1 VEERVFTGRVSGL
14 INQLRESLR
23 ALADVFG
30 NPGLRRLELA
40 WVGSVTGE
48 WAYAIALAVYAY
60 EAGGATT
67 VGLVALLRF
76 LPSAVVAPFAAVL
89 ADRYPRQRVMLTADA
104 IRAGALAGAAVVAL
118 ADGPSPAVYVLAA
131 LVSVV
136 STAFQPAQ
144 AALIPTLARDP
155 QELTAANVAS
165 STIASVGSFAGPALG
180 GLLLAVTSPG
190 VVFAATA
197 GAFVWS
203 GLNVARIRAER
214 PTRGEAGEEAL
225 HREALAGF
233 RAIFAVPSLRLVVGL
248 YSAQTLVA
256 GALNVLV
263 VVAAFELLDLGRSGP
278 GLLNSAVGIG
288 GLVGAAV
295 ALGLVGLRG
304 LGTAFALG
312 LVLWGLPIVLIGA
325 WPATAV
331 AVVFLGLLGV
341 GNTLVDVS
349 GLTLLQRTAPPD
361 VLARVFG
368 VLESLVVGT
377 IGLGAI
383 LAPVLVSL
391 FGVRWALVATGL
403 LLPVLALVTW
413 ARLRK
418 IDERT
423 VVPERGLELLRRLP
437 LFAPLPPATLEHLAG
452 SLLRIQAGAGTE
464 VTRQGDVGDRFY
476 LVDEGEL
483 EVRVDG
489 RAGGTLGPGDYF
501 GEIALL
507 RDVPRTATVT
517 ARIDAALLA
526 LERDEFVSAVSG
538 HPASREAADAVV
550 AARLARLRP
559 GLASI

>member
-1 VEERVFTGRVSGL
+1 MAD
-14 INQLRESLR
+14 QLRESLR
-23 ALADVFG
+23 ALADVFR

-48 WAYAIALAVYAY
+48 WAYVVALAVYAY
-60 EAGGATT
+60 EAGGATA

-76 LPSAVVAPFAAVL
+76 LPSAAVAPFAAVL
-89 ADRYPRQRVMLTADA
+89 ADRYSRQRVMLTADA
-104 IRAGALAGAAVVAL
+104 IRAVALAGAAAVAL
-118 ADGPSPAVYVLAA
+118 ADGPAPALYALAA
-131 LVSVV
+131 LVAVV

-144 AALIPTLARDP
+144 AALIPMLARNP

-165 STIASVGSFAGPALG
+165 STVESVGSFAGPALG

-203 GLNVARIRAER
+203 ALNVARIPSTPPPREDA
-214 PTRGEAGEEAL
+214 AEEAL
-225 HREALAGF
+225 HREVLAGF
-233 RAIFAVPSLRLVVGL
+233 QAIFRVPSLRLVVGL

-263 VVAAFELLDLGRSGP
+263 VVAALELLDLGRAGP

-288 GLVGAAV
+288 GLIGAGV

-304 LGTAFALG
+304 LGTAFAFG
-312 LVLWGLPIVLIGA
+312 LVLWGLPLILFGA
-325 WPATAV
+325 WPETA
-331 AVVFLGLLGV
+331 AALVFLGLLGV

-349 GLTLLQRTAPPD
+349 GLTLLQRTAPEE
-361 VLARVFG
+361 VLGRVFG

-377 IGLGAI
+377 LGLGAI
-383 LAPVLVSL
+383 LAPLLISL

-403 LLPVLALVTW
+403 LLPALALASW

-423 VVPERGLELLRRLP
+423 VVPERELELFRSLP
-437 LFAPLPPATLEHLAG
+437 LFAPLPPATLEHLAR
-452 SLLRIQAGAGTE
+452 SLVRVPAAAGTE
-464 VTRQGDVGDRFY
+464 VMRQGDVGDRFY
-476 LVDEGEL
+476 LVDKGDMDVSIDGE
-483 EVRVDG
+483 VVS
-489 RAGGTLGPGDYF
+489 TLGPGDHF

-517 ARIDAALLA
+517 ARSDASLLA

-538 HPASREAADAVV
+538 HPVSREAADAVV
-550 AARLARLRP
+550 AARLGRLRP

>member
-1 VEERVFTGRVSGL
+1 MAD
-14 INQLRESLR
+14 QLRESLR
-23 ALADVFG
+23 ALADVFR

-48 WAYAIALAVYAY
+48 WAYVVALAVYAY
-60 EAGGATT
+60 EAGGATA

-76 LPSAVVAPFAAVL
+76 LPSAAVAPFAAVL
-89 ADRYPRQRVMLTADA
+89 ADRYSRQRVMLTADA
-104 IRAGALAGAAVVAL
+104 IRAVALAGAAAVAL
-118 ADGPSPAVYVLAA
+118 ADGPAPALYALAA
-131 LVSVV
+131 LVAVV

-144 AALIPTLARDP
+144 AALIPMLARNP

-165 STIASVGSFAGPALG
+165 STVESVGSFAGPALG

-203 GLNVARIRAER
+203 ALNVARIPSTPPPREDA
-214 PTRGEAGEEAL
+214 AEEAL
-225 HREALAGF
+225 HREVLAGF
-233 RAIFAVPSLRLVVGL
+233 QAIFRVPSLRLVVGL

-263 VVAAFELLDLGRSGP
+263 VVAALELLDLGRAGP

-288 GLVGAAV
+288 GLIGAGV

-304 LGTAFALG
+304 LGTAFAFG
-312 LVLWGLPIVLIGA
+312 LVLWGLPLILFGA
-325 WPATAV
+325 WPETA
-331 AVVFLGLLGV
+331 AALVFLGLLGV

-349 GLTLLQRTAPPD
+349 GLTLLQRTAPEE
-361 VLARVFG
+361 VLGRVFG

-377 IGLGAI
+377 LGLGAI
-383 LAPVLVSL
+383 LAPLLISL

-403 LLPVLALVTW
+403 LLPALALASW

-423 VVPERGLELLRRLP
+423 VVPERELELLRSLP
-437 LFAPLPPATLEHLAG
+437 LFAPLPPATLEHLARSLVRVPAAAG
-452 SLLRIQAGAGTE
+452 SEII
-464 VTRQGDVGDRFY
+464 RQGEVGDRFY
-476 LVDEGEL
+476 LVDKGDMDVLINGE
-483 EVRVDG
+483 VVSS
-489 RAGGTLGPGDYF
+489 LGPGDHF

-517 ARIDAALLA
+517 ARTDASLLA

-538 HPASREAADAVV
+538 HPVSREAADAVV
-550 AARLARLRP
+550 AARLGRLRP

>member
-1 VEERVFTGRVSGL
+1 MSGMAQ
-14 INQLRESLR
+14 QLRESLR
-23 ALADVFG
+23 ALADVFR
-30 NPGLRRLELA
+30 NPGLRRLQLA

-48 WAYAIALAVYAY
+48 WAYVVALAVYAY
-60 EAGGATT
+60 EAGGATA

-76 LPSAVVAPFAAVL
+76 LPAAAVAPFAAVL
-89 ADRYPRQRVMLTADA
+89 ADRYSRQRVMLTADA
-104 IRAGALAGAAVVAL
+104 IRAVALAGAAAVAL
-118 ADGPSPAVYVLAA
+118 SDGPAAAIYAFAA
-131 LVSVV
+131 LVAVV

-144 AALIPTLARDP
+144 AALIPTLARNP

-165 STIASVGSFAGPALG
+165 STVESVGSFAGPAVG

-203 GLNVARIRAER
+203 ALNVARIPSTPPPREDAAEQ
-214 PTRGEAGEEAL
+214 AL

-233 RAIFAVPSLRLVVGL
+233 QAIFRVPSLRLVVGL

-263 VVAAFELLDLGRSGP
+263 VVAAFELLDLGRGGP

-288 GLVGAAV
+288 GLIGAGV

-304 LGTAFALG
+304 LGTAFAFG
-312 LVLWGLPIVLIGA
+312 LVLWGLPLILFGA
-325 WPATAV
+325 WPETA
-331 AVVFLGLLGV
+331 AAIVFLGLLGV

-349 GLTLLQRTAPPD
+349 GLTLLQRTAPEE
-361 VLARVFG
+361 VLGRVFG
-368 VLESLVVGT
+368 VLESLVVAT
-377 IGLGAI
+377 LGLGAI
-383 LAPVLVSL
+383 IAPLLVSL

-403 LLPVLALVTW
+403 LLPALALVSW
-413 ARLRK
+413 ARLRG

-423 VVPERGLELLRRLP
+423 VVPQRELDLLLSLP
-437 LFAPLPPATLEHLAG
+437 LFAPLPPATLEHLAR
-452 SLLRIQAGAGTE
+452 SLVRVPAAAGTE
-464 VTRQGDVGDRFY
+464 ITRQGEVGDRFY
-476 LVDEGEL
+476 LVDTGEMDVL
-483 EVRVDG
+483 IDGEVISS
-489 RAGGTLGPGDYF
+489 LGPGDHF

-517 ARIDAALLA
+517 ARSAASLLA

-550 AARLARLRP
+550 AARLGRLRP

>member
-1 VEERVFTGRVSGL
+1 MRNLTA
-14 INQLRESLR
+14 QLRESLS
-23 ALADVFG
+23 ALRDVFR
-30 NPGLRRLELA
+30 NPGLRRLQLA
-40 WVGSVTGE
+40 WIGSVTGD
-48 WAYAIALAVYAY
+48 WAYAIALGVFAY
-60 EAGGATT
+60 EAGGATA

-89 ADRYPRQRVMLTADA
+89 ADRYSRQRVMLAADA
-104 IRAGALAGAAVVAL
+104 IRAAALAGAATVAL
-118 ADGPSPAVYVLAA
+118 ADGPAPVVYALAA
-131 LVSVV
+131 LVAVV

-155 QELTAANVAS
+155 RELTAANVAS
-165 STIASVGSFAGPALG
+165 STIESVGSFLGPAIG

-203 GLNVARIRAER
+203 ALNVARIPST
-214 PTRGEAGEEAL
+214 PTAREDVVEEAL
-225 HREALAGF
+225 HREVLAGF

-263 VVAAFELLDLGRSGP
+263 VVAALELLDLGRSGP

-288 GLVGAAV
+288 GLIGAAIT
-295 ALGLVGLRG
+295 LGLVGLRG
-304 LGTAFALG
+304 LGTAFAFG
-312 LVLWGLPIVLIGA
+312 LVLWGLPLVLFGA
-325 WPATAV
+325 WPTTGAAIL
-331 AVVFLGLLGV
+331 FLGLLGI

-349 GLTLLQRTAPPD
+349 GLTLLQRTAPPE
-361 VLARVFG
+361 VLGRVFG

-377 IGLGAI
+377 LGLGAI
-383 LAPVLVSL
+383 IAPLLISL

-403 LLPVLALVTW
+403 LLPALALASW
-413 ARLRK
+413 ARLRR
-418 IDERT
+418 IDAQT
-423 VVPERGLELLRRLP
+423 VVPEHELERLRRLP

-452 SLLRIQAGAGTE
+452 NLVRVPAAAGTE
-464 VTRQGDVGDRFY
+464 ITRQGDVGDRFY
-476 LVDEGEL
+476 LVDEGEV
-483 EVRVDG
+483 EVISDG
-489 RAGGTLGPGDYF
+489 EVVSTLGPGDYF

-517 ARIDAALLA
+517 ARTDAALLA

-538 HPASREAADAVV
+538 HPASLEAADAVV
-550 AARLARLRP
+550 AARLARFRP

>member
-1 VEERVFTGRVSGL
+1 VRGL
-14 INQLRESLR
+14 TDQLRESLR
-23 ALADVFG
+23 ALGDVFG
-30 NPGLRRLELA
+30 NPGLRRLQFA
-40 WVGSVTGE
+40 WIGSVTGD
-48 WAYAIALAVYAY
+48 WAYAIALGVFAY
-60 EAGGATT
+60 EAGGATA

-89 ADRYPRQRVMLTADA
+89 ADRYPRQRVMLAADA
-104 IRAGALAGAAVVAL
+104 IRAAALAGAAAVAL
-118 ADGPSPAVYVLAA
+118 AGGPAPVVYALAA
-131 LVSVV
+131 LVAVV

-155 QELTAANVAS
+155 RELTAANVAS
-165 STIASVGSFAGPALG
+165 STIESVGSFVGPALG

-203 GLNVARIRAER
+203 ALNVARIAAT
-214 PTRGEAGEEAL
+214 PPARGEAAEEAL
-225 HREALAGF
+225 HREVLAGF

-263 VVAAFELLDLGRSGP
+263 IVAAIELLDLGRSGP

-288 GLVGAAV
+288 GLFGAAL

-304 LGTAFALG
+304 LGTAFAFG
-312 LVLWGLPIVLIGA
+312 LVLWGVPLVLFGA
-325 WPATAV
+325 WPSTA
-331 AVVFLGLLGV
+331 AALLFLGVLGI

-361 VLARVFG
+361 VLGRVFG

-377 IGLGAI
+377 LGLGAI
-383 LAPVLVSL
+383 IAPVLVSL

-403 LLPVLALVTW
+403 LLPALALVSWT
-413 ARLRK
+413 RLRS
-418 IDERT
+418 IDERA
-423 VVPERGLELLRRLP
+423 VVPERELELLRGLP
-437 LFAPLPPATLEHLAG
+437 LFAPLAPATLEHLAR
-452 SLLRIQAGAGTE
+452 SLVRVPAPVGTD

-476 LVDEGEL
+476 LVDEGEV
-483 EVRVDG
+483 EVTSDG
-489 RAGGTLGPGDYF
+489 EVLATLGPGDYF

-507 RDVPRTATVT
+507 RDVPRTATVS
-517 ARIDAALLA
+517 ARTDASLLA

-538 HPASREAADAVV
+538 HPASLEAADAVV
-550 AARLARLRP
+550 AARLGHLRP

>member
-1 VEERVFTGRVSGL
+1 MAD
-14 INQLRESLR
+14 QLRESLR
-23 ALADVFG
+23 ALADVFR

-48 WAYAIALAVYAY
+48 WAYVVALAVYAY
-60 EAGGATT
+60 EAGGATA

-76 LPSAVVAPFAAVL
+76 LPSAAVAPFAAVL
-89 ADRYPRQRVMLTADA
+89 ADRYSRQRVMLTADA
-104 IRAGALAGAAVVAL
+104 IRAVALAGAAAVAL
-118 ADGPSPAVYVLAA
+118 ADGPAPALYALAA
-131 LVSVV
+131 LVAVV

-144 AALIPTLARDP
+144 AALIPMLARNP

-165 STIASVGSFAGPALG
+165 STVESVGSFAGPALG

-203 GLNVARIRAER
+203 ALNVARIPSTPPPREDA
-214 PTRGEAGEEAL
+214 AEEAL
-225 HREALAGF
+225 HREVLAGF
-233 RAIFAVPSLRLVVGL
+233 QAIFRVPSLRLVVGL

-263 VVAAFELLDLGRSGP
+263 VVAALELLDLGRAGP

-288 GLVGAAV
+288 GLIGAGV

-304 LGTAFALG
+304 LGTAFAFG
-312 LVLWGLPIVLIGA
+312 LVLWGLPLILFGA
-325 WPATAV
+325 WPQTA
-331 AVVFLGLLGV
+331 AALVFLGLLGV

-349 GLTLLQRTAPPD
+349 GLTLLQRTAPEE
-361 VLARVFG
+361 VLGRVFG

-377 IGLGAI
+377 LGLGAI
-383 LAPVLVSL
+383 LAPLLISL

-403 LLPVLALVTW
+403 LLPALALASW

-423 VVPERGLELLRRLP
+423 VVPERELELFRSLP
-437 LFAPLPPATLEHLAG
+437 LFAPLPPATLEHLARSLVRVPAAAG
-452 SLLRIQAGAGTE
+452 SEIM
-464 VTRQGDVGDRFY
+464 RQGEVGDRFY
-476 LVDEGEL
+476 LVDKGDMDVAIDGE
-483 EVRVDG
+483 VVSS
-489 RAGGTLGPGDYF
+489 LGPGDHF

-517 ARIDAALLA
+517 ARTDASLLA

-538 HPASREAADAVV
+538 HPVSREAADAVV
-550 AARLARLRP
+550 AARLGRLRP

>member
-1 VEERVFTGRVSGL
+1 VKGL
-14 INQLRESLR
+14 TDQLRESLR
-23 ALADVFG
+23 ALGDVFG
-30 NPGLRRLELA
+30 NPGLRRLQFA
-40 WVGSVTGE
+40 WIGSVTGD
-48 WAYAIALAVYAY
+48 WAYAIALGVFAY
-60 EAGGATT
+60 EAGGATA

-76 LPSAVVAPFAAVL
+76 LPSAVVAPFAALL
-89 ADRYPRQRVMLTADA
+89 ADRYPRQRVMLAADA
-104 IRAGALAGAAVVAL
+104 IRAAALAGAATVAL
-118 ADGPSPAVYVLAA
+118 AGGPAPAVYGLAA
-131 LVSVV
+131 LVAVV

-155 QELTAANVAS
+155 RELTAANVAS
-165 STIASVGSFAGPALG
+165 STIESVGSFVGPALG

-190 VVFAATA
+190 VVFAVTA

-203 GLNVARIRAER
+203 ALNVARIPATS
-214 PTRGEAGEEAL
+214 PARGEVAEEAL

-233 RAIFAVPSLRLVVGL
+233 RAIFAVPSLRLVVAL

-256 GALNVLV
+256 GALNVLLI
-263 VVAAFELLDLGRSGP
+263 VAAIELLDLGRSGP

-288 GLVGAAV
+288 GIIGAAV

-304 LGTAFALG
+304 LGTAFAFG
-312 LVLWGLPIVLIGA
+312 LVLWGLPLILFGA
-325 WPATAV
+325 WPETAA

-349 GLTLLQRTAPPD
+349 GLTLLQRTASEE
-361 VLARVFG
+361 VLGRVFG

-377 IGLGAI
+377 LGLGAI
-383 LAPVLVSL
+383 LAPLLVSL

-403 LLPVLALVTW
+403 LLPVLALVSW
-413 ARLRK
+413 ARLRG
-418 IDERT
+418 IDERA
-423 VVPERGLELLRRLP
+423 VLPERELELLRSLP
-437 LFAPLPPATLEHLAG
+437 LFAPLPPATLEHLAR
-452 SLLRIQAGAGTE
+452 SLVRVLAPAGTE
-464 VTRQGDVGDRFY
+464 TTRQGEVGDRFY
-476 LVDEGEL
+476 LVDEGDMDVSIDG
-483 EVRVDG
+483 EVVSS
-489 RAGGTLGPGDYF
+489 LGPGDHF

-517 ARIDAALLA
+517 ARTDASLFA

-550 AARLARLRP
+550 AARIGRLRP

>member
-1 VEERVFTGRVSGL
+1 MSGMAQ
-14 INQLRESLR
+14 QLRESLR
-23 ALADVFG
+23 ALADVFR
-30 NPGLRRLELA
+30 NPGLRRLQLA

-48 WAYAIALAVYAY
+48 WAYVVALAVYAY
-60 EAGGATT
+60 EAGGATA

-76 LPSAVVAPFAAVL
+76 LPAAAVAPFAAVL
-89 ADRYPRQRVMLTADA
+89 ADRYSRQRVMLTADA
-104 IRAGALAGAAVVAL
+104 IRAVALAGAAAVAL
-118 ADGPSPAVYVLAA
+118 SDGPAAAIYAFAA
-131 LVSVV
+131 LVAVV

-144 AALIPTLARDP
+144 AALIPTLARNP

-165 STIASVGSFAGPALG
+165 STVESVGSFAGPAVG

-203 GLNVARIRAER
+203 ALNVARIPSTPPPREAAAEQ
-214 PTRGEAGEEAL
+214 AL

-233 RAIFAVPSLRLVVGL
+233 QAIFRVPSLRLVVGL

-263 VVAAFELLDLGRSGP
+263 VVAAFELLDLGRGGP

-288 GLVGAAV
+288 GLIGAGV

-304 LGTAFALG
+304 LGTAFAFG
-312 LVLWGLPIVLIGA
+312 LVLWGLPLILFGA
-325 WPATAV
+325 WPETA
-331 AVVFLGLLGV
+331 AAIVFLGLLGV

-349 GLTLLQRTAPPD
+349 GLTLLQRTAPEE
-361 VLARVFG
+361 VLGRVFG
-368 VLESLVVGT
+368 VLESLVVAT
-377 IGLGAI
+377 LGLGAI
-383 LAPVLVSL
+383 IAPLLVSL

-403 LLPVLALVTW
+403 LLPALALVSW
-413 ARLRK
+413 ARLRG

-423 VVPERGLELLRRLP
+423 VVPQRELDLLLSLP
-437 LFAPLPPATLEHLAG
+437 LFAPLPPATLEHLAR
-452 SLLRIQAGAGTE
+452 SLVRVPAAAGTE
-464 VTRQGDVGDRFY
+464 ITRQGELGDRFY
-476 LVDEGEL
+476 LVDKGDVEVSIDGE
-483 EVRVDG
+483 VVSS
-489 RAGGTLGPGDYF
+489 LGPGDHF

-517 ARIDAALLA
+517 ARTDASFLA

-550 AARLARLRP
+550 AERLGRLRP

>member
-1 VEERVFTGRVSGL
+1 MAD
-14 INQLRESLR
+14 QLRESLR
-23 ALADVFG
+23 ALADVFR

-48 WAYAIALAVYAY
+48 WAYVVALAVYAY
-60 EAGGATT
+60 EAGGATA

-76 LPSAVVAPFAAVL
+76 LPSAAVAPFAAVL
-89 ADRYPRQRVMLTADA
+89 ADRYSRQRVMLTADA
-104 IRAGALAGAAVVAL
+104 IRAVALAGAAAVAL
-118 ADGPSPAVYVLAA
+118 ADGPAPALYALAA
-131 LVSVV
+131 LVAVV

-144 AALIPTLARDP
+144 AALIPMLARNP

-165 STIASVGSFAGPALG
+165 STVESVGSFAGPALG

-190 VVFAATA
+190 VVFAATS

-203 GLNVARIRAER
+203 ALNVARIPSTPPPREDA
-214 PTRGEAGEEAL
+214 AEEAL
-225 HREALAGF
+225 HREVLAGF
-233 RAIFAVPSLRLVVGL
+233 QAIFRVPSLRLVVGL

-263 VVAAFELLDLGRSGP
+263 VVAALELLDLGRAGP

-288 GLVGAAV
+288 GLIGAGV

-304 LGTAFALG
+304 LGTAFAFG
-312 LVLWGLPIVLIGA
+312 LVLWGLPLILFGA
-325 WPATAV
+325 WPETA
-331 AVVFLGLLGV
+331 AALVFLGLLGV

-349 GLTLLQRTAPPD
+349 GLTLLQRTAPEE
-361 VLARVFG
+361 VLGRVFG

-377 IGLGAI
+377 LGLGAI
-383 LAPVLVSL
+383 LAPLLISL

-403 LLPVLALVTW
+403 LLPALALASW

-423 VVPERGLELLRRLP
+423 VVPERELELFRSLP
-437 LFAPLPPATLEHLAG
+437 LFAPLPPATLEHLARSLVRVPAAAG
-452 SLLRIQAGAGTE
+452 SEII
-464 VTRQGDVGDRFY
+464 RQGEVGDRFY
-476 LVDEGEL
+476 LVDKGDMDVLINGE
-483 EVRVDG
+483 VVSS
-489 RAGGTLGPGDYF
+489 LGPGDHF

-507 RDVPRTATVT
+507 RDVPRTATVN
-517 ARIDAALLA
+517 ARTDASLLA

-538 HPASREAADAVV
+538 HPVSREAADAVV
-550 AARLARLRP
+550 AARLGRLRP

>member
-1 VEERVFTGRVSGL
+1 VRSLTD
-14 INQLRESLR
+14 QLRESLR
-23 ALADVFG
+23 ALGDVFG
-30 NPGLRRLELA
+30 NPGLRRLQFA
-40 WVGSVTGE
+40 WIGSVTGD
-48 WAYAIALAVYAY
+48 WAYAIALGVFAY
-60 EAGGATT
+60 EAGGATA

-89 ADRYPRQRVMLTADA
+89 ADRYPRQRVMLAADA
-104 IRAGALAGAAVVAL
+104 IRAAALAGAATVAL
-118 ADGPSPAVYVLAA
+118 AGGPVPVVYALAA
-131 LVSVV
+131 LVAVV

-155 QELTAANVAS
+155 RELTAANVAS
-165 STIASVGSFAGPALG
+165 STIESVGSFVGPALG

-203 GLNVARIRAER
+203 ALNVARIPATPPPRDDVA
-214 PTRGEAGEEAL
+214 EEAL

-233 RAIFAVPSLRLVVGL
+233 RAIFATPSLRLVVGL

-263 VVAAFELLDLGRSGP
+263 IVAAIELLDLGRSGP

-288 GLVGAAV
+288 GLIGAAV

-304 LGTAFALG
+304 LGTAFAFG
-312 LVLWGLPIVLIGA
+312 LVLWGLPLVLFGA
-325 WPATAV
+325 WPSTA
-331 AVVFLGLLGV
+331 AALLFLGVLGI

-361 VLARVFG
+361 VLGRVFG

-377 IGLGAI
+377 LGLGAI
-383 LAPVLVSL
+383 IAPVLVSL

-403 LLPVLALVTW
+403 LLPALALVSW
-413 ARLRK
+413 ARLRS
-418 IDERT
+418 IDERA
-423 VVPERGLELLRRLP
+423 VVPERELELLRSLP
-437 LFAPLPPATLEHLAG
+437 LFAPLAPATLEHLAR
-452 SLLRIQAGAGTE
+452 SLVRVPAPVGTE
-464 VTRQGDVGDRFY
+464 ITRQGEVGDRFY
-476 LVDEGEL
+476 LVDEGEM
-483 EVRVDG
+483 EVASDG
-489 RAGGTLGPGDYF
+489 EVLATLGPGDYF

-507 RDVPRTATVT
+507 RDVPRTATVS
-517 ARIDAALLA
+517 ARTDASLLA

-550 AARLARLRP
+550 AARLGHLRP

>member
-1 VEERVFTGRVSGL
+1 MAD
-14 INQLRESLR
+14 QLRESLR
-23 ALADVFG
+23 ALADVFR

-48 WAYAIALAVYAY
+48 WAYVVALAVYAY
-60 EAGGATT
+60 EAGGATA

-76 LPSAVVAPFAAVL
+76 LPSAAVAPFAAVL
-89 ADRYPRQRVMLTADA
+89 ADRYSRQRVMLIADA
-104 IRAGALAGAAVVAL
+104 IRAIALAGAGAVAL
-118 ADGPSPAVYVLAA
+118 ADGPALAVYGLAA
-131 LVSVV
+131 LVAVV

-144 AALIPTLARDP
+144 AALIPTLARNP

-165 STIASVGSFAGPALG
+165 STVESVGSFAGPALG

-203 GLNVARIRAER
+203 ALNVARIPSTPPPREDA
-214 PTRGEAGEEAL
+214 AEEAL
-225 HREALAGF
+225 HREVLAGF
-233 RAIFAVPSLRLVVGL
+233 QAIYRVPSLRLVVGL

-263 VVAAFELLDLGRSGP
+263 VVAALELLDLGRAGP

-288 GLVGAAV
+288 GLIGAGV

-304 LGTAFALG
+304 LGTAFAFG
-312 LVLWGLPIVLIGA
+312 LLLWGIPLILFGA
-325 WPATAV
+325 WPETA
-331 AVVFLGLLGV
+331 AALVFLGLLGV

-349 GLTLLQRTAPPD
+349 GLTLLQRTAPEQ
-361 VLARVFG
+361 VLGRVFG

-377 IGLGAI
+377 LGLGAI
-383 LAPVLVSL
+383 IAPLLISL

-403 LLPVLALVTW
+403 LLPALALVSW
-413 ARLRK
+413 AQLRK

-423 VVPERGLELLRRLP
+423 VVPERELDLLRSLP
-437 LFAPLPPATLEHLAG
+437 LFAPLPPATLEHLAR
-452 SLLRIQAGAGTE
+452 SLVRVPAGAGSE
-464 VTRQGDVGDRFY
+464 IMRQGEVGDRFY
-476 LVDEGEL
+476 LVDKGDMDVLIDGE
-483 EVRVDG
+483 VVSS
-489 RAGGTLGPGDYF
+489 LGPGDHF

-517 ARIDAALLA
+517 ARTDASLLA

-538 HPASREAADAVV
+538 HPVSREAADAVV
-550 AARLARLRP
+550 AARLGRLRP

>member
-1 VEERVFTGRVSGL
+1 MAD
-14 INQLRESLR
+14 QLRESLR
-23 ALADVFG
+23 ALADVFR

-48 WAYAIALAVYAY
+48 WAYVVALAVYAY
-60 EAGGATT
+60 EAGGATA

-76 LPSAVVAPFAAVL
+76 LPSAAVAPFAAVL
-89 ADRYPRQRVMLTADA
+89 ADRYSRQRVMLTADA
-104 IRAGALAGAAVVAL
+104 IRAVALAGAAAVAL
-118 ADGPSPAVYVLAA
+118 ADGPAPALYALAA
-131 LVSVV
+131 LVAVV

-144 AALIPTLARDP
+144 AALIPMLARNP

-165 STIASVGSFAGPALG
+165 STVESVGSFAGPALG

-203 GLNVARIRAER
+203 ALNVARIPSTPPPREGA
-214 PTRGEAGEEAL
+214 AEEAL
-225 HREALAGF
+225 HREVLAGF
-233 RAIFAVPSLRLVVGL
+233 QAIFRVPSLRLVVGL

-263 VVAAFELLDLGRSGP
+263 VVAALELLDLGRAGP

-288 GLVGAAV
+288 GLIGAGV

-304 LGTAFALG
+304 L
-312 LVLWGLPIVLIGA
+312 VLWGLPLILFGA
-325 WPATAV
+325 WPETA
-331 AVVFLGLLGV
+331 AAIVFLGLLGV

-349 GLTLLQRTAPPD
+349 GLTLLQRTAPEE
-361 VLARVFG
+361 VLGRVFG

-377 IGLGAI
+377 LGLGAI
-383 LAPVLVSL
+383 IAPLLISL

-403 LLPVLALVTW
+403 LLPALALVSW

-418 IDERT
+418 IDELT
-423 VVPERGLELLRRLP
+423 VVPERQLELLRSLP
-437 LFAPLPPATLEHLAG
+437 LFAPLPPATLEHLAR
-452 SLLRIQAGAGTE
+452 SLVRVPAAAGTE
-464 VTRQGDVGDRFY
+464 VMRQGDVGDRFY
-476 LVDEGEL
+476 LVDKGDMDVSIDGE
-483 EVRVDG
+483 VVS
-489 RAGGTLGPGDYF
+489 TLGPGDHF

-517 ARIDAALLA
+517 ARSDASLLA

-538 HPASREAADAVV
+538 HPVSREAADAVV
-550 AARLARLRP
+550 AARLGRLRP

>member
-1 VEERVFTGRVSGL
+1 MSGMAQ
-14 INQLRESLR
+14 QLRESLR
-23 ALADVFG
+23 ALADVFR
-30 NPGLRRLELA
+30 NPGLRRLQLA

-48 WAYAIALAVYAY
+48 WAYVVALAVYAY
-60 EAGGATT
+60 EAGGATA

-76 LPSAVVAPFAAVL
+76 LPAAAVAPFAAVL
-89 ADRYPRQRVMLTADA
+89 ADRYSRQRVMLTADA
-104 IRAGALAGAAVVAL
+104 IRAVALGGAAAVAL
-118 ADGPSPAVYVLAA
+118 SDGPAAAIYAFAA
-131 LVSVV
+131 LVAVV

-144 AALIPTLARDP
+144 AALIPTLARNP

-165 STIASVGSFAGPALG
+165 STVESVGSFAGPAVG

-203 GLNVARIRAER
+203 ALNVARIPSTPPPREAAAEQ
-214 PTRGEAGEEAL
+214 AL

-233 RAIFAVPSLRLVVGL
+233 QAIFRVPSLRLVVGL

-263 VVAAFELLDLGRSGP
+263 VVAAFELLDLGRGGP

-288 GLVGAAV
+288 GLIGAGV

-304 LGTAFALG
+304 LGTAFAFG
-312 LVLWGLPIVLIGA
+312 LVLWGLPLILFGA
-325 WPATAV
+325 WPETA
-331 AVVFLGLLGV
+331 AAIVFLGLLGV

-349 GLTLLQRTAPPD
+349 GLTLLQRTAPEE
-361 VLARVFG
+361 VLGRVFG
-368 VLESLVVGT
+368 VLESLVVAT
-377 IGLGAI
+377 LGLGAI
-383 LAPVLVSL
+383 IAPLLVSL

-403 LLPVLALVTW
+403 LLPALALVSW
-413 ARLRK
+413 ARLRG

-423 VVPERGLELLRRLP
+423 VVPQRELDLLLSLP
-437 LFAPLPPATLEHLAG
+437 LFAPLPPATLEHLAR
-452 SLLRIQAGAGTE
+452 SLVRVPAAAGTE
-464 VTRQGDVGDRFY
+464 ITRQGEVGDRFY
-476 LVDEGEL
+476 LVDTGEMDVL
-483 EVRVDG
+483 IDGEVISS
-489 RAGGTLGPGDYF
+489 LGPGDHF

-517 ARIDAALLA
+517 ARSAASLLA

-550 AARLARLRP
+550 AARLGRLRP

>member
-1 VEERVFTGRVSGL
+1 VRNLTA
-14 INQLRESLR
+14 QLRESLG
-23 ALADVFG
+23 ALRDVFR
-30 NPGLRRLELA
+30 NPGLRRLQLA
-40 WVGSVTGE
+40 WIGSVTGD
-48 WAYAIALAVYAY
+48 WAYAIALGVFAY
-60 EAGGATT
+60 EAGGATA

-76 LPSAVVAPFAAVL
+76 LPSAAVAPFAAVL
-89 ADRYPRQRVMLTADA
+89 ADRYPRQRVMLAADA
-104 IRAGALAGAAVVAL
+104 IRAAALAGAAAVAL
-118 ADGPSPAVYVLAA
+118 AEGPAPAVYALAA
-131 LVSVV
+131 LVAVV

-155 QELTAANVAS
+155 RELTAANVAS
-165 STIASVGSFAGPALG
+165 STIESVGSFLGPAIG

-203 GLNVARIRAER
+203 ALNVARIPSTPPAREDVV
-214 PTRGEAGEEAL
+214 EEAL

-263 VVAAFELLDLGRSGP
+263 VVAALELLDLGRSGP

-288 GLVGAAV
+288 GLIGAAIT
-295 ALGLVGLRG
+295 LGLVGLRG
-304 LGTAFALG
+304 LGTAFAFG
-312 LVLWGLPIVLIGA
+312 LVLWGLPLVLFGA
-325 WPATAV
+325 WPATGAAV
-331 AVVFLGLLGV
+331 LFLGLLGI

-349 GLTLLQRTAPPD
+349 GLTLLQRTAPPE
-361 VLARVFG
+361 VLGRVFG

-377 IGLGAI
+377 LGLGAI
-383 LAPVLVSL
+383 IAPLLISL

-403 LLPVLALVTW
+403 LLPALALASWT
-413 ARLRK
+413 RLRT

-423 VVPERGLELLRRLP
+423 VVPEHELERLRSLP

-452 SLLRIQAGAGTE
+452 NLVRVPAAAGTE
-464 VTRQGDVGDRFY
+464 ITRQGDVGDRFY
-476 LVDEGEL
+476 LVDEGEV
-483 EVRVDG
+483 EVISDG
-489 RAGGTLGPGDYF
+489 EVVSTLGPGDYF

-517 ARIDAALLA
+517 ARTDAALLA

-538 HPASREAADAVV
+538 HPASLEAADAVV
-550 AARLARLRP
+550 AARLARFRP

>member
-1 VEERVFTGRVSGL
+1 MAE
-14 INQLRESLR
+14 QLRESLR
-23 ALADVFG
+23 ALADVFR

-48 WAYAIALAVYAY
+48 WAYVVALAVYAY
-60 EAGGATT
+60 EAGGATA

-76 LPSAVVAPFAAVL
+76 LPSAAVAPFAAVL
-89 ADRYPRQRVMLTADA
+89 ADRHSRQRVMLTADA
-104 IRAGALAGAAVVAL
+104 IRAVALAGAAAVAL
-118 ADGPSPAVYVLAA
+118 SEGPAAAIYAFAA
-131 LVSVV
+131 LVAVV

-144 AALIPTLARDP
+144 AALIPTLARNP

-165 STIASVGSFAGPALG
+165 STVESVGSFAGPAIG

-203 GLNVARIRAER
+203 ALNVARIPSTPAPHED
-214 PTRGEAGEEAL
+214 AAEEAL

-233 RAIFAVPSLRLVVGL
+233 QAIFRVPSLRLVVGL

-263 VVAAFELLDLGRSGP
+263 VVAAFELLDLGRGGP

-288 GLVGAAV
+288 GLIGAGV

-304 LGTAFALG
+304 LGTAFAFG
-312 LVLWGLPIVLIGA
+312 LVLWGLPLILFGA
-325 WPATAV
+325 WPETA
-331 AVVFLGLLGV
+331 AAIVFLGLLGV

-349 GLTLLQRTAPPD
+349 GLTLLQRMAPEE
-361 VLARVFG
+361 VLGRVFG
-368 VLESLVVGT
+368 VLESLVVAT
-377 IGLGAI
+377 LGLGAI
-383 LAPVLVSL
+383 LAPLLVSL
-391 FGVRWALVATGL
+391 FGVRWALVTTGV
-403 LLPVLALVTW
+403 LLPALALVSW
-413 ARLRK
+413 ARLRG
-418 IDERT
+418 IDERA
-423 VVPERGLELLRRLP
+423 VLPERELELLRSLP
-437 LFAPLPPATLEHLAG
+437 LFAPLPAATLEHLAR
-452 SLLRIQAGAGTE
+452 SLVRVPARAGTE
-464 VTRQGDVGDRFY
+464 IVRQGEAGDRFY
-476 LVDEGEL
+476 LVDTGDMDVRIEGE
-483 EVRVDG
+483 VVSS
-489 RAGGTLGPGDYF
+489 LGSGDHF

-507 RDVPRTATVT
+507 RDLPRTATVT
-517 ARIDAALLA
+517 ARTDASLLA

-550 AARLARLRP
+550 AARIGRLRP

>member
-1 VEERVFTGRVSGL
+1 MSGMAQ
-14 INQLRESLR
+14 QLRESLR
-23 ALADVFG
+23 ALADVFR
-30 NPGLRRLELA
+30 NPGLRRLQLA

-48 WAYAIALAVYAY
+48 WAYVVALAVYAY
-60 EAGGATT
+60 EAGGATA

-76 LPSAVVAPFAAVL
+76 LPAAAVAPFAAVL
-89 ADRYPRQRVMLTADA
+89 ADRYSRQRVMLTADA
-104 IRAGALAGAAVVAL
+104 FRAVALAGAAAVAL
-118 ADGPSPAVYVLAA
+118 SDGPAAAIYAFAA
-131 LVSVV
+131 LVAVV

-144 AALIPTLARDP
+144 AALIPTLARNP

-165 STIASVGSFAGPALG
+165 STVESVGSFAGPAVG

-190 VVFAATA
+190 VVFGATA

-203 GLNVARIRAER
+203 ALNVARIPSTPPPREDAAEQ
-214 PTRGEAGEEAL
+214 AL

-233 RAIFAVPSLRLVVGL
+233 QAIFRVPSLRLVVGL

-263 VVAAFELLDLGRSGP
+263 VVAAFELLDLGRGGP

-288 GLVGAAV
+288 GLIGAGV

-304 LGTAFALG
+304 LGTAFAFG
-312 LVLWGLPIVLIGA
+312 LVLWGLPLILFGA
-325 WPATAV
+325 WPETA
-331 AVVFLGLLGV
+331 AAIVFLGLLGV

-349 GLTLLQRTAPPD
+349 GLTLLQRTAPEE
-361 VLARVFG
+361 VLGRVFG
-368 VLESLVVGT
+368 VLESLVVAT
-377 IGLGAI
+377 LGLGAI
-383 LAPVLVSL
+383 IAPLLVSL

-403 LLPVLALVTW
+403 LLPALALVSW
-413 ARLRK
+413 ARLRG

-423 VVPERGLELLRRLP
+423 VVPQRELDLLLSLP
-437 LFAPLPPATLEHLAG
+437 LFAPLPPATLEHLAR
-452 SLLRIQAGAGTE
+452 SLVRVPAAAGTE
-464 VTRQGDVGDRFY
+464 ITRQGEVGDRFY
-476 LVDEGEL
+476 LVDEGDMDVL
-483 EVRVDG
+483 IDGEVVSS
-489 RAGGTLGPGDYF
+489 LGPGDHF

-517 ARIDAALLA
+517 ARSAASLLA

-550 AARLARLRP
+550 AARLGRLRP

>member
-1 VEERVFTGRVSGL
+1 
-14 INQLRESLR
+14 
-23 ALADVFG
+23 
-30 NPGLRRLELA
+30 
-40 WVGSVTGE
+40 
-48 WAYAIALAVYAY
+48 
-60 EAGGATT
+60 
-67 VGLVALLRF
+67 
-76 LPSAVVAPFAAVL
+76 
-89 ADRYPRQRVMLTADA
+89 
-104 IRAGALAGAAVVAL
+104 
-118 ADGPSPAVYVLAA
+118 
-131 LVSVV
+131 VV

-144 AALIPTLARDP
+144 AALIPTLARNP

-165 STIASVGSFAGPALG
+165 STVESVGSFAGPALG

-203 GLNVARIRAER
+203 ALNVARIPSTPPPREDA
-214 PTRGEAGEEAL
+214 AEEAL
-225 HREALAGF
+225 HREVLAGF
-233 RAIFAVPSLRLVVGL
+233 QAIFRVPSLRLVVGL

-263 VVAAFELLDLGRSGP
+263 VVAALELLDLGRAGP

-288 GLVGAAV
+288 GLIGAGV

-304 LGTAFALG
+304 LGTAFAFG
-312 LVLWGLPIVLIGA
+312 LVLWGVPLILFGA
-325 WPATAV
+325 WPETA
-331 AVVFLGLLGV
+331 AALVFLGLLGI

-349 GLTLLQRTAPPD
+349 GLTLLQRTAPEE
-361 VLARVFG
+361 VLGRVFG

-377 IGLGAI
+377 LGLGAI
-383 LAPVLVSL
+383 IAPLLISL

-403 LLPVLALVTW
+403 LLPALALISW

-423 VVPERGLELLRRLP
+423 VVPERELELLLGLP
-437 LFAPLPPATLEHLAG
+437 LFAPLPPATLEHLAR
-452 SLLRIQAGAGTE
+452 SLVRLPAAAGTE
-464 VTRQGDVGDRFY
+464 ITRQGEVGDRFY
-476 LVDEGEL
+476 LVDKGDMDVSIDGEI
-483 EVRVDG
+483 VSS
-489 RAGGTLGPGDYF
+489 LGPGDHF

-517 ARIDAALLA
+517 ARTDASLLA

-538 HPASREAADAVV
+538 HPVSREAADAVV
-550 AARLARLRP
+550 AARLGRLRP